1 MQDRVEVP
9 EVPSSTFVAVSAQV
23 KPAEGDTDSARVTVP
38 VNELIEATLIV
49 EVPAEPAIAWTE
61 IGLAMTEKSGTA
73 TL

>member
-1 MQDRVEVP
+1 MVP
-9 EVPSSTFVAVSAQV
+9 EVPSVTLVRVSVQV

-38 VNELIEATLIV
+38 VNELIEVTVIV
-49 EVPAEPAIAWTE
+49 EVPAVPAIAGTE